1 MVNAKWV
8 CFSFFFFEIL
18 LERIIFIFYISFQQL
33 KNFQPYT
40 SQKKIKKKN
49 QPYYIAS
56 LSISHEWHLQLLSL
70 AVLLTGVTITGG
82 HRVPLVSFFLNHF
95 SFYFL
100 FVWGSKAWWFSLG
113 LKIGVDLTSEILV
126 RIKSY
131 PCRGLNL
138 ISLTFFNNIYIY
150 IYIYIILSMRCCIL
164 SIRVS

>member
-1 MVNAKWV
+1 MGL
-8 CFSFFFFEIL
+8 FQFFFFWN
-18 LERIIFIFYISFQQL
+18 FIRADHFYFLHFISA
-33 KNFQPYT
+33 T
-40 SQKKIKKKN
+40 QKFSTIHFSKKN

-150 IYIYIILSMRCCIL
+150 IYIILSMRCCIL